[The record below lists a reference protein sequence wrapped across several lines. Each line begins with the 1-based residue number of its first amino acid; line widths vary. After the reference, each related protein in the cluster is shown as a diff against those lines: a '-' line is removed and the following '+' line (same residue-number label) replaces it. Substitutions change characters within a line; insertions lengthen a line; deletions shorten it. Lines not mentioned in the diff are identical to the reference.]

1 MSKLNRKELKELL
14 TECIYF
20 YNLSIINEAS
30 MKEFKRMHPGFDT
43 SEFASQLR
51 GNTDYL
57 DIISNSIKASQSH
70 NPLDYI
76 QQFEFYKNSI
86 ERNRSNDNFLTINIP
101 GDFPVSLVDKV
112 NPGSCTA
119 TFDDIQQFQQAR
131 MFVLGKGSK
140 DKLSSAYEKV
150 LRESSSNDFEL
161 IINDSEWIVF
171 YPKTIKGS
179 IALARSYWNGDKV
192 EYDRTFNPSKGSG
205 QNTGDINWCTSVSG
219 SGNMFLNYHRR
230 LGMHMYYCIKKNT
243 NVEDPSRKLCIS
255 FSKKHSRVSLMHS
268 NASVNAN
275 NSSLSEKEFRN
286 YIGKRVDILF
296 SDVKKSERLEIDEK
310 EYYESI
316 SLEQYKIL
324 RAVNEDN
331 LDDFLNE
338 LEEILAYSKDRE
350 KILYLAVTDKS
361 YKIRMTIAKR
371 CKAEQS
377 ELLHDLSDDENIY
390 VKSNCAG
397 NQNTPAECL
406 TKIYEYIM
414 NPGSIDNIS
423 EENRKSVISNLLR
436 NQNTPAEFLTKIYE
450 YIMNPGSIDNISEE
464 NRKSVISNLLRN
476 QNTTS
481 KDLSNIFIYLKSK
494 KIQQETLSWEMLRNI
509 LLLIRNKNVSEEIIK
524 ELCFHKDFRI
534 IEIAIEYCK
543 DSNILLKVAKS
554 LQKQDDRSIILAKK
568 IIRNKSFNEEIQK
581 VILNKIDLKEI
592 SQDLLST
599 KTIDSKMILSIFN
612 DIVKSLDERDN
623 FVTLSLIATNT
634 KTPIPLRKKI
644 SKTYNFAKAVFNNFD
659 ADLTFEEFFDK
670 YKNLNIDFSELE
682 MSLKNNDEIKLN
694 KYLYNEYELLEIT
707 QCKASKENPR
717 EMYLFLKERGI
728 DISKKIFFEYLLED
742 PYAWGYERVELV
754 TEDPDNYHPWL
765 KELLNISEN
774 INESNNIKS
783 ISEYIRLFIS

>member
-1 MSKLNRKELKELL
+1 MSKLNRSEFKELL
-14 TECIYF
+14 TECIYS
-20 YNLSIINEAS
+20 NLSIINEAS
-30 MKEFKRMHPGFDT
+30 MKEFKRMHPDFDT

-57 DIISNSIKASQSH
+57 DIISNSIKANQSH

-86 ERNRSNDNFLTINIP
+86 ERNRSNDNFLTINVP
-101 GDFPVSLVDKV
+101 GDFPVSLVGKV

-171 YPKTIKGS
+171 YPKTIRGS
-179 IALARSYWNGDKV
+179 VALARSYWNGDKV

-205 QNTGDINWCTSVSG
+205 QNTGDIKWCTSVSG
-219 SGNMFLNYHRR
+219 SGNMFLNYYRK

-243 NVEDPSRKLCIS
+243 NVEDPNRKLCIS
-255 FSKKHSRVSLMHS
+255 FSKKRNNVNLLQRNS
-268 NASVNAN
+268 SVNAN
-275 NSSLSEKEFRN
+275 NSALSEKEFRN
-286 YIGKRVDILF
+286 YIGKRFDILF
-296 SDVKKSERLEIDEK
+296 SDVKKPERVEIDAK

-324 RAVNEDN
+324 RAANEDN

-338 LEEILAYSKDRE
+338 LEGILTYSKDRE

-361 YKIRMTIAKR
+361 YKIRMTIAKH
-371 CKAEQS
+371 CKAKQAD
-377 ELLHDLSDDENIY
+377 LLHDLSDDENIY
-390 VKSNCAG
+390 VKSNCAE

-406 TKIYEYIM
+406 TKIYKYIM
-414 NPGSIDNIS
+414 NPVSIDSIS
-423 EENRKSVISNLLR
+423 SENRSKIIDNLLK
-436 NQNTPAEFLTKIYE
+436 NQNTSF
-450 YIMNPGSIDNISEE
+450 
-464 NRKSVISNLLRN
+464 
-476 QNTTS
+476 
-481 KDLSNIFIYLKSK
+481 KDLSTIFRYLKKNIKYK
-494 KIQQETLSWEMLRNI
+494 KIKDTENKKDIYYLDYKTKSNI
-509 LLLIRNKNVSEEIIK
+509 IDLIRNRNVPEEIAN
-524 ELCFHKDFRI
+524 ELCFSVDTQIKN
-534 IEIAIEYCK
+534 IAIEHCK
-543 DSNILLKVAKS
+543 DENILLKVAKALTKKDVS
-554 LQKQDDRSIILAKK
+554 SIKQIISNKLFNSK
-568 IIRNKSFNEEIQK
+568 IYKT
-581 VILNKIDLKEI
+581 ILNKISLQEI
-592 SQDLLST
+592 HQTLLTT
-599 KTIDSKMILSIFN
+599 KIIDSNTIVFIFN

-634 KTPIPLRKKI
+634 KTPTPLRKKI
-644 SKTYNFAKAVFNNFD
+644 SKTYNFAKAVFNYFD
-659 ADLTFEEFFDK
+659 HDLTFEEFVDK

-682 MSLKNNDEIKLN
+682 MTLKNKNWAKLN
-694 KYLYNEYELLEIT
+694 KYLHGSEYKLLQIIH
-707 QCKASKENPR
+707 CKASRENPR

-728 DISKKIFFEYLLED
+728 DISKRIFFDYLFED
-742 PYAWGYERVELV
+742 PYYWDYESIELV
-754 TEDPDNYHPWL
+754 IEDPDNYHPWL